1 MKKIN
6 CIDRALTLSHAS
18 QSSIFSFN
26 SVVHS
31 VLLFVPFVQA
41 MLFLRHLIFPIL
53 FSNVPKN
60 RAMRSSHTHTPMKKY
75 FAQRSLKVPTIGPTV
90 AVELKWSGRKCKWKK
105 NDSMGRI
112 WNVFVCWVT
121 SSSRS
126 PTADN
131 EQYNCCCCWCYVCIC
146 ERACDY
152 GATDYCYYFM

>member
-60 RAMRSSHTHTPMKKY
+60 RAMRSSHTHTNEKILRTAITKGAYDRANSCGWTEM
-75 FAQRSLKVPTIGPTV
+75 IGT
-90 AVELKWSGRKCKWKK
+90 K
-105 NDSMGRI
+105 M
-112 WNVFVCWVT
+112 
-121 SSSRS
+121 
-126 PTADN
+126 
-131 EQYNCCCCWCYVCIC
+131 
-146 ERACDY
+146 
-152 GATDYCYYFM
+152 